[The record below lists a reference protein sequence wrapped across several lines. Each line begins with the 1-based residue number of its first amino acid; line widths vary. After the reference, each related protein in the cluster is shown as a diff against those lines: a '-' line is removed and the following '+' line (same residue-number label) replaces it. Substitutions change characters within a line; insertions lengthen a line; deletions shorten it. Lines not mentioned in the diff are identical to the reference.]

1 MCCVGEYGK
10 MFYYG
15 REQYLIQMFLDKVPR
30 SDLEGSLNIPT
41 EFDMKSLSSTLHNFF
56 SLS

>member
-1 MCCVGEYGK
+1 

-15 REQYLIQMFLDKVPR
+15 REQYLIQMFSNKVPR
-30 SDLEGSLNIPT
+30 SGLEGFINSPSGFN
-41 EFDMKSLSSTLHNFF
+41 MKSLSSTLHNFF